1 MSPTCYGLWNSP
13 IFLIKCC
20 FLQAIGLGILQVLES
35 DQDAGLQLL
44 FTFDEWLKGKR
55 RAV

>member
-1 MSPTCYGLWNSP
+1 MLPTCYGLWNSP
-13 IFLIKCC
+13 FFLIKCS

-35 DQDAGLQLL
+35 DQDAGLQQL